1 MEINLLKL
9 KLTDPDPHRGG
20 IYGISIVRWSWKYRP
35 VDFCCENMKDAFE
48 EKLDKLIKFRNIL
61 YFTANVIHYIF

>member
-48 EKLDKLIKFRNIL
+48 EKLDKHL
-61 YFTANVIHYIF
+61 YRCGAMKTKLQTQI